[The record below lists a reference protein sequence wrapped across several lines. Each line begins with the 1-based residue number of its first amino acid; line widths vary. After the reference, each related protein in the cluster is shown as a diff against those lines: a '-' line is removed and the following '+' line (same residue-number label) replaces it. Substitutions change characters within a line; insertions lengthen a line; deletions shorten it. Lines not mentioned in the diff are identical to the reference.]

1 MHDGEKIF
9 LGPALASNPSAGN
22 IFPWA
27 TNQAKNMHFEDGGVQ
42 DSYGLHEIC
51 GGFFMTLRSLTM
63 Y

>member
-27 TNQAKNMHFEDGGVQ
+27 TNQAKNMHFEDGGSKTHMV
-42 DSYGLHEIC
+42 
-51 GGFFMTLRSLTM
+51 FMKSAVVFL
-63 Y
+63 